1 MAGLIEDEIRQIR
14 SEDYPYRLKYE
25 ELKSG
30 LLTKESPAEETE

>member
-14 SEDYPYRLKYE
+14 KEDYPLRLKYE

-30 LLTKESPAEETE
+30 PQTQESPAEETD